1 MSWETEL
8 QDASFRGVL
17 FECTSTDDSQSKT
30 LAIHQAPYSDDAE
43 IEDMGNDPRKI
54 SINAVFAGDNYLSG
68 YYRLEA
74 ALNEKGPGELVHPI
88 FGIMNVQVSNYSV
101 RHDEQ
106 NYDSCILSIEFLRAK
121 AQVKEFFIPSE
132 FSELDLE
139 SVLENPASA
148 LELALEKLKV
158 LDNNKFVTVMNKIR
172 TGLQN
177 VHKYMGI
184 GKNFIEKLL
193 SPQAW
198 AVGLIDDIT
207 RLVTFDTSISAFSKW
222 RDLNNRV
229 KRIGS
234 FFSDDDDDNNV
245 STPVEL
251 KQLLNTIQ
259 VISAVAVTKGVIA
272 NIRAEMAENKEI
284 SLTPDELAV
293 IRQQNRNAINEAILV
308 EREKINSME
317 AIAQIQYL
325 KALADEV
332 HVQIQSIIDV
342 RPNLSKTTILVPC
355 SVHWLAHYLYDDMS
369 RASEIRRLNPGL
381 HNPSLLDKGM
391 EVAVY
396 AR

>member
-1 MSWETEL
+1 MGWKDEL
-8 QDASFRGVL
+8 HDASFRGVF

-30 LAIHQAPYSDDAE
+30 LAIHQAPYSDEAE

-68 YYRLEA
+68 YYKLEA

-88 FGIMNVQVSNYSV
+88 FGIMNVQVSNYAV

-106 NYDSCILSIEFLRAK
+106 NYDSCVVTIDFLRAK
-121 AQVKEFFIPSE
+121 TEEKEYFLPSE
-132 FSELDLE
+132 LSELDLE
-139 SVLENPASA
+139 SVLENPANA

-158 LDNNKFVTVMNKIR
+158 LDNNKFVTVMNNIR

-193 SPQAW
+193 SPQVW

-207 RLVTFDTSISAFSKW
+207 KIVTFDTSISAFSKW

-229 KRIGS
+229 KRIAS
-234 FFSDDDDDNNV
+234 FFNDDDDDKA
-245 STPVEL
+245 PAEL
-251 KQLLNTIQ
+251 KQLLSTVQ
-259 VISAVAVTKGVIA
+259 VVSAIAVTKGVIS

-317 AIAQIQYL
+317 AIAQIQHL
-325 KALADEV
+325 KLLADEV
-332 HVQIQSIIDV
+332 HLQIQSIIDV

-355 SVHWLAHYLYDDMS
+355 TVHWLAHYLYDDMS
-369 RASEIRRLNPGL
+369 RAAEIRRLNPSIQ
-381 HNPSLLDKGM
+381 NTSLLDKGM
-391 EVAVY
+391 VLSVY

>member
-1 MSWETEL
+1 MGWKDEL
-8 QDASFRGVL
+8 HDASFRGVF

-30 LAIHQAPYSDDAE
+30 LAIHQAPYSDEAE

-68 YYRLEA
+68 YYKLEA
-74 ALNEKGPGELVHPI
+74 ALNEKGSGELVHPI
-88 FGIMNVQVSNYSV
+88 FGIMNVQVSNYAV

-106 NYDSCILSIEFLRAK
+106 NYDSCVVTIDFLRAK
-121 AQVKEFFIPSE
+121 TEEKEYFLPSE
-132 FSELDLE
+132 LSELDLE
-139 SVLENPASA
+139 SVLENPANA

-158 LDNNKFVTVMNKIR
+158 LDNNKFVTVMNNIR

-207 RLVTFDTSISAFSKW
+207 KIVTFDTSISAFSKW

-229 KRIGS
+229 KRIS
-234 FFSDDDDDNNV
+234 SLFNDDDDDA
-245 STPVEL
+245 PAEL
-251 KQLLNTIQ
+251 KQLLSTVQ
-259 VISAVAVTKGVIA
+259 VVSAIAVTKGVIS

-293 IRQQNRNAINEAILV
+293 IRQQNRNAINEAIVV

-317 AIAQIQYL
+317 AIAQIQHL
-325 KALADEV
+325 KLLADEV
-332 HVQIQSIIDV
+332 HLQIQSIIDI

-355 SVHWLAHYLYDDMS
+355 TVHWLAHYLYDDMS
-369 RASEIRRLNPGL
+369 RAAEIRRLNPSIQ
-381 HNPSLLDKGM
+381 NTSLLDKGM
-391 EVAVY
+391 ELSVY

>member
-1 MSWETEL
+1 MGWKDEL
-8 QDASFRGVL
+8 HDASFRGVF

-30 LAIHQAPYSDDAE
+30 LAIHQAPYSDEAE

-68 YYRLEA
+68 YYKLEA

-88 FGIMNVQVSNYSV
+88 FGIMNVQVSNYAV

-106 NYDSCILSIEFLRAK
+106 NYDSCVVTIDFLRAK
-121 AQVKEFFIPSE
+121 TEEKEYFLPSE
-132 FSELDLE
+132 LSELDLE
-139 SVLENPASA
+139 SVLENPANA

-158 LDNNKFVTVMNKIR
+158 LDNNKFVTVMNNIR

-184 GKNFIEKLL
+184 GKSFIEKLL
-193 SPQAW
+193 SPQVW

-207 RLVTFDTSISAFSKW
+207 KIVTFDTSISAFSKW

-229 KRIGS
+229 KRIAS
-234 FFSDDDDDNNV
+234 FFNDDDDDKA
-245 STPVEL
+245 PAEL
-251 KQLLNTIQ
+251 KQLLSTVQ
-259 VISAVAVTKGVIA
+259 VVSAIAVTKGVIS

-317 AIAQIQYL
+317 AIAQIQHL
-325 KALADEV
+325 KLLADEV
-332 HVQIQSIIDV
+332 HLQIQSIIDV

-355 SVHWLAHYLYDDMS
+355 TVHWLAHYLYDDMS
-369 RASEIRRLNPGL
+369 RAAEIRRLNPSIQ
-381 HNPSLLDKGM
+381 NTSLLDKGM
-391 EVAVY
+391 ELSVY